1 MILSVPK
8 HFVSTTAM
16 HGTYARHSAFDHTM
30 NFIRDDTLVSLHD
43 KDRTLSPLGIRL
55 NVDTARFETLRKTID
70 TVKISA
76 SGILINGQEILY
88 QDVFLIDHDL
98 IKQINT
104 KGSITNPMRHK
115 LYREMEGAIARHA
128 DQQDILSRRTLD
140 DRIESLRRAFEK
152 EPLDDRTLHEKIKAL
167 IGLGPGLT
175 PSGDDILAGL
185 LAGLIMQGRKQTFE
199 QTAPLVREGVLHP
212 NQTSIVS
219 RQFLL
224 YATQGIFIGEILMLH
239 HRLLLSRAIDQ
250 IIDKIASMGHSSGID
265 YLKGLMLAIS
275 IGGINH
281 DS

>member
-8 HFVSTTAM
+8 HFASITAM
-16 HGTYARHSAFDHTM
+16 HGTYVRHSTFDHTM

-43 KDRTLSPLGIRL
+43 KDRALSPLGIRL
-55 NVDTARFETLRKTID
+55 NVDAARFTAMRQTIKT
-70 TVKISA
+70 VEISD
-76 SGILINGQEILY
+76 SGIRINDQEIPY
-88 QDVFLIDHDL
+88 QNVFLIDHDL
-98 IKQINT
+98 KKQVET
-104 KGSITNPMRHK
+104 KGCLSTAMCHK
-115 LYREMEGAIARHA
+115 LYREMKHVIAKHA
-128 DQQDILSRRTLD
+128 DMQDLLSRKALD
-140 DRIESLRRAFEK
+140 ERMASLRRVYAE
-152 EPLDDRTLHEKIKAL
+152 EPLDEQALNDGIKAL

-185 LAGLIMQGRKQTFE
+185 LAGLIMQGAMRTFD
-199 QTAPLVREGVLHP
+199 QSAPLIRKNVKHP

-224 YATQGIFIGEILMLH
+224 HATQGIFIGEILMLH

-250 IIDKIASMGHSSGID
+250 IITKIAAMGHSSGID